1 MLRNIVLAVGGT
13 LLATGLVALL
23 YAAWPIAIFCLV
35 WGGIIVFGIVYERY
49 AYKKILDRI
58 PEGKGWTRTAERF
71 VDPGTGKTVTV
82 YVKSFT
88 GERAYVAENL
98 GAPAA
103 PPPVVE
109 G

>member
-1 MLRNIVLAVGGT
+1 MLRNIVLVLGGT
-13 LLATGLVALL
+13 LLATGLVALFA
-23 YAAWPIAIFCLV
+23 AAWPIAIFCLV
-35 WGGIIVFGIVYERY
+35 WGAIIVFGIVYERY

-58 PEGKGWTRTAERF
+58 PEGKGWSRTPERF
-71 VDPGTGKTVTV
+71 VDPQTGKTVTV

-88 GERAYVAENL
+88 GERAYVAENI
-98 GAPAA
+98 GTPAA